1 MTTATMNKPT
11 NLVINDTS
19 ARPAMKPVRKAIIA
33 AAGFGTRFLP
43 QTKSI
48 PKEMLPIV
56 DKPIIQYVVEEL
68 VDAGIRD
75 IIIVTGSNK
84 RSLEDHFDSAGQD
97 LIANLKSGGAK
108 KAPLISELDRLA
120 QMANFIYIR
129 QKGPY
134 GNATPL
140 INAAHLIGDE
150 PFIYTFADDF
160 VTASPTR
167 FRQMISHYNDLGGPV
182 LTCVKVDKDED
193 FDRYGIVAGEEIK
206 PGVLKMSNIIEKPGK
221 ANAPSS
227 LASVSSY
234 LLTSDI
240 FKYLIHESDTLEA
253 GKELYLQPGI
263 QRMIDD
269 GIDYF
274 ACEIVN
280 GKYNDS
286 GNKLDYL
293 KTVVEFALAR
303 DDIGAEFRKFLKN
316 EINGRK

>member
-1 MTTATMNKPT
+1 MNVTMNATTANAAKH
-11 NLVINDTS
+11 
-19 ARPAMKPVRKAIIA
+19 KPVRKAVIA

-68 VDAGIRD
+68 VDAGIKD

-97 LIANLKSGGAK
+97 LIANLKSGGVK
-108 KAPLISELDRLA
+108 KAPLITELDKIA

-129 QKGPY
+129 QKGLY

-140 INAAHLIGDE
+140 LNAAHLVGDE

-160 VTASPTR
+160 ITASPTR
-167 FRQMISHYNDLGGPV
+167 FRQMIAHYNEFGGPI
-182 LTCVKVDKDED
+182 LSCVKVNKDSDYDK
-193 FDRYGIVAGEEIK
+193 YGIVAGDEIR
-206 PGVLKMSNIIEKPGK
+206 PGVLRMNNIIEKPGK
-221 ANAPSS
+221 ANAPSN

-234 LLTSDI
+234 LFTPDL
-240 FKYLIHESDTLEA
+240 FPYLAREAETLEA
-253 GKELYLQPGI
+253 GKEFNMQPGI
-263 QRMIDD
+263 QHMIDD
-269 GIDYF
+269 GTDYF
-274 ACEIVN
+274 ACEVVN
-280 GKYNDS
+280 GKFNDS
-286 GNKLDYL
+286 GNKLEYL

-303 DDIGAEFRKFLKN
+303 EDIGSDFRDFLKA
-316 EINGRK
+316 ELAS